1 MASLNIKL
9 KNYFQVLQDVVLS
22 VFKFD
27 NSSLLLRSKQRL
39 IKSLTF
45 TNFNSA
51 VIIRR
56 TLDTMESLGF
66 FNLQDRSNKKRRILQ
81 TMYVFTFNFIMGLI
95 LGLHLL
101 STFTRSIR
109 STLEF
114 LHTILDDVFLIQFL
128 FVINYT
134 RVRYYKLETIVTFM
148 ETSFSKVDTQVIR
161 KYEKLNRTIIIIFS
175 VVATCQTL
183 VLLTELKQPMSNK
196 DVEMERQI
204 YQTKNPERKHPFR
217 VLVPFVDETQSWT
230 YEIVLLFQL
239 YSIFVLYI
247 LRIMGFFYPII
258 ILALHGQYMILCNH
272 IKKIGNNLET
282 DNFESFEHKME
293 SASCSRMN
301 EKNLFVKRKEEYER
315 YCIKEIVK
323 FHYKLMTF
331 TDELTDMFSTS
342 AAVIWTA
349 NALFLSLGLLEM
361 VLFQI
366 NISSMGQ
373 FFALFL
379 RTFFM
384 SNLSEILDNCHIDL
398 RSTLI
403 CHFPWGKVSNST
415 RRDLC
420 MILRR
425 LQGPNHISHLG
436 GLLILSRVQFLQ
448 LVKMS
453 YNAVSFVGAVQSR
466 LTRSQF

>member
-1 MASLNIKL
+1 MASLSIKFG
-9 KNYFQVLQDVVLS
+9 NYLQVLQDVVLS

-27 NSSLLLRSKQRL
+27 ISSLLLRSKQSL

-45 TNFNSA
+45 NNFDSA

-56 TLDTMESLGF
+56 TLNTMESLGYY
-66 FNLQDRSNKKRRILQ
+66 NLQDRNNKKRHTLQ
-81 TMYVFTFNFIMGLI
+81 KIYVFTFNFIMGLMI
-95 LGLHLL
+95 GLQLF

-109 STLEF
+109 SSLEF
-114 LHTILDDVFLIQFL
+114 LHTILDDVSLIQFF
-128 FVINYT
+128 FVMNYT
-134 RVRYYKLETIVTFM
+134 RVRYYKLETIATFM

-183 VLLTELKQPMSNK
+183 VLLTELIQPMSNE

-217 VLVPFVDETQSWT
+217 VRLPFVDETQSWA
-230 YEIVLLFQL
+230 YEIVLVVQL
-239 YSIFVLYI
+239 YFVLVLYI
-247 LRIMGFFYPII
+247 MRSMGFFYPIM

-272 IKKIGNNLET
+272 IKRIGNNLET

-323 FHYKLMTF
+323 FHSKLITF
-331 TDELTDMFSTS
+331 SDEISDMFSTS
-342 AAVIWTA
+342 AAAIWTA

-361 VLFQI
+361 VLFQT
-366 NISSMGQ
+366 NIKSMGQ

-425 LQGPNHISHLG
+425 LQGPNHFSHLG
-436 GLLILSRVQFLQ
+436 GLLILSRVQFLE

-466 LTRSQF
+466 LTHSK